1 MQTCTEEAALLA
13 GQQLLA
19 EEEQAASKTAAKK
32 AKKDRQKA
40 KKRQQ
45 QLEQEQ
51 QQRQQQHLEQQQG
64 QRQQQQ
70 QQHQRRQQSGPVASD
85 ACAAEPAQATRV
97 GNLQP
102 QHQLQQGE
110 TKQTLPGDVML
121 RQTSQAHAGAVPEMG
136 PTAQS
141 EQPSVEPVASAH
153 SPPVLPPV
161 MPACGHDAQPQSGSK
176 QSDAAFLHNL
186 VCCPLTKVCHHECL
200 SKNTGK
206 EHCTQRAVEHWA
218 TLRSEKF

>member
-1 MQTCTEEAALLA
+1 MHSEEAALLA
-13 GQQLLA
+13 SQQLLA

-32 AKKDRQKA
+32 AKKDRQKI

-51 QQRQQQHLEQQQG
+51 QQQQQHLEQQQEEQG
-64 QRQQQQ
+64 PQ
-70 QQHQRRQQSGPVASD
+70 QQHQQGQQSGPVASD
-85 ACAAEPAQATRV
+85 ACASEPEQATRV

-110 TKQTLPGDVML
+110 TKQTLPGDVVL
-121 RQTSQAHAGAVPEMG
+121 LQTSLAHAEAVSGLG
-136 PTAQS
+136 PTAEG
-141 EQPSVEPVASAH
+141 EQAPVEPVASAH

-161 MPACGHDAQPQSGSK
+161 LPACGHDARAQSDSK

-186 VCCPLTKVCHHECL
+186 VCCPLTKVCHEL
-200 SKNTGK
+200 PS
-206 EHCTQRAVEHWA
+206 
-218 TLRSEKF
+218 